1 MIEFPVSNSVIINST
16 DLNSLIYHSDIIIG
30 MFSSLLVEANLFGK
44 KILRHIPKT
53 KTIDPLKHLNIG
65 VKSSSIN
72 ELAMNL
78 KNSIKQGK

>member
-53 KTIDPLKHLNIG
+53 NTIDPLEHLNIG
-65 VKSSSIN
+65 KKSNNIN
-72 ELAMNL
+72 ELVENL
-78 KNSIKQGK
+78 KNSLLK